1 MAFSSII
8 FLFLF
13 FPLTIALYFLI
24 GKKANNIFLLL
35 ASLFFYAWGEGF
47 FVILLLISIGINYS
61 AGLMLERTQSHRSSQ
76 LTLVAAIAL
85 NLLLLCY
92 WKYANFILGTVNH
105 LLSLVNTKTII
116 ADPIHLP
123 IGISFFTFSALSYV
137 VDVYWKKTTAQKSFI
152 DVALYLSF
160 FPKLIAGPIVRYAD
174 IADQIKQRSIK
185 FNDLAVGVQRFII
198 GLGKKVLIAN
208 TLASSVDQIFSLPL
222 QELTMPIAWLGIAC
236 YTLQIY
242 FDFSGYTDMAIGIG
256 QMFGF
261 SFLEN
266 FNYPYIS
273 QSIQEFWRRW
283 HISLS
288 TWFRDYL
295 YIPLGGSRQGSMRTN
310 INLLTVFFLVGL
322 WHGASWNFIVWG
334 VYYGIFLVIER
345 LGLSGLLMRLWKP
358 LRHIYVIT
366 VVLIGWVFFRAETL
380 HSAAGYLSA
389 MFGFVRHGIIRNSLS
404 MHIDREL
411 ILSLTIA
418 VICSTPILA
427 FIRYHKE
434 IILNKSSGIATFYLE
449 FIFGFTRTVILISI
463 LALSVIYL
471 AGSTYN
477 PFIYFKF

>member
-24 GKKANNIFLLL
+24 GKKANNMCLLL

-47 FVILLLISIGINYS
+47 FIILLLISIGINYS
-61 AGLMLERTQSHRSSQ
+61 AGLMIERTQSRRSSQ

-85 NLLLLCY
+85 NLILLCY
-92 WKYANFILGTVNH
+92 WKYANFIIGNVNH
-105 LLSLVNTKTII
+105 LLSLVKTEIII
-116 ADPIHLP
+116 AKPIHLP

-137 VDVYWKKTTAQKSFI
+137 MDVYWKKTPAQKRFI
-152 DVALYLSF
+152 DLALYISL

-174 IADQIKQRSIK
+174 IVDQIKQRSIK
-185 FNDLAVGVQRFII
+185 FNDFAKGVQRFII

-208 TLASSVDQIFSLPL
+208 TLASSVDQIFSLPP

-256 QMFGF
+256 RMFGF

-273 QSIQEFWRRW
+273 RSIQEFWRRW

-310 INLLTVFFLVGL
+310 INLPTVFFLVGL

-334 VYYGIFLVIER
+334 LYYGIFLVMER
-345 LGLSGLLMRLWKP
+345 LGLSGLLMRIWKP
-358 LRHIYVIT
+358 LRHIYVIF

-380 HSAAGYLSA
+380 QYAAGYLSA
-389 MFGFVRHGIIRNSLS
+389 MFGLVQHGVIKYPLS
-404 MHIDREL
+404 MYIDREL
-411 ILSLTIA
+411 ILSFTIA

-434 IILNKSSGIATFYLE
+434 ILLNKSSGIVAFFLE
-449 FIFGFTRTVILISI
+449 IFFGFTQTVTLVSI
-463 LALSVIYL
+463 LTLSIIYL
-471 AGSTYN
+471 SGNTYN

>member
-1 MAFSSII
+1 MVFSSII

-24 GKKANNIFLLL
+24 GKKVNNIFLLL
-35 ASLFFYAWGEGF
+35 ASLFFYAWGEGY

-61 AGLMLERTQSHRSSQ
+61 AGLMIERTQSRRFSQ
-76 LTLVAAIAL
+76 VTLVAAIAL
-85 NLLLLCY
+85 NLILLCY
-92 WKYANFILGTVNH
+92 WKYANFILGNVNH
-105 LLSLVNTKTII
+105 LLYLANNKKII
-116 ADPIHLP
+116 ADPIRLP

-137 VDVYWKKTTAQKSFI
+137 MDVYWKKSAAQKRFI
-152 DVALYLSF
+152 DLALYISF

-174 IADQIKQRSIK
+174 IVDQIKQRSIK
-185 FNDLAVGVQRFII
+185 CNDFAKGVQRFII

-208 TLASSVDQIFSLPL
+208 TLASSVDQIFSLPP
-222 QELTMPIAWLGIAC
+222 QELTMPITWLAITC

-256 QMFGF
+256 RMFGF

-266 FNYPYIS
+266 FNYPYVS

-288 TWFRDYL
+288 IWFRDYL

-310 INLLTVFFLVGL
+310 INLLIVFFLVGL

-334 VYYGIFLVIER
+334 LYYGIILVMER
-345 LGLSGLLMRLWKP
+345 LGLSGHLMRIWKP
-358 LRHIYVIT
+358 LRHMYVIF

-380 HSAAGYLSA
+380 HYAVEYLSA
-389 MFGFVRHGIIRNSLS
+389 MFGLVHHDVIKNPLS
-404 MHIDREL
+404 VYIDREL
-411 ILSLTIA
+411 ILSFTIA

-434 IILNKSSGIATFYLE
+434 IILSRSSEIVAYFLE
-449 FIFGFTRTVILISI
+449 IFFGFTQMVTLVSILILSI
-463 LALSVIYL
+463 IYL
-471 AGSTYN
+471 SGNTYN